1 MRGKVNEIM
10 ERKKNLLQKQTKAGR
25 RNLNQ
30 NKRRIEGADPDE
42 KITKQKYAKE
52 ISRLTDR
59 FVPIL
64 LNFKDLEC
72 LLSELPAELK
82 VEKGVV
88 KLIRNIKSDNEKTEQ
103 LVINIKI
110 LSVDEGTD
118 CLQFS
123 VE

>member
-88 KLIRNIKSDNEKTEQ
+88 KLIRNIKSDN
-103 LVINIKI
+103 
-110 LSVDEGTD
+110 
-118 CLQFS
+118 
-123 VE
+123 